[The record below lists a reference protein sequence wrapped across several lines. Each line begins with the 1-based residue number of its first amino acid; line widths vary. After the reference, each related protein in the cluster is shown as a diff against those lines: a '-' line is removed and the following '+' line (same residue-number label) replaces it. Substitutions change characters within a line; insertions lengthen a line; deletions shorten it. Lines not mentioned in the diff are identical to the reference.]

1 MWVNVGENMENN
13 GKTWRRGRIDEKRD
27 EILPKFGH
35 YRVFVMYVL
44 CKY

>member
-13 GKTWRRGRIDEKRD
+13 GKTCEGERTGVKSD

-35 YRVFVMYVL
+35 YRVFVMSVL
-44 CKY
+44 CNF